1 MESSL
6 SLDSYMKQTEVDQDL
21 AKDEKKKEL
30 IDLEEK
36 IRCVTVECVQK
47 QLDDQIEQVEEQ
59 LIGLIEKNTNRMRNI
74 WKHHKDL
81 VVRVTQL
88 EQQVSQ
94 NESKN
99 DERFEEVGRKIHGV
113 NRNIEEL
120 QGFIGAIT
128 ARIGE
133 VENGKN
139 EARNSVEGELIS
151 LRDMI
156 QGSIDR
162 LAVKEKDAEE
172 DDV

>member
-6 SLDSYMKQTEVDQDL
+6 SLDNYMKQNEVDQDL
-21 AKDEKKKEL
+21 AKDEQKKEL

-36 IRCVTVECVQK
+36 IRCVTVECMQK

-59 LIGLIEKNTNRMRNI
+59 LTGLIEKNTNRLRNI

-81 VVRVTQL
+81 VLRVAQL
-88 EQQVSQ
+88 EQQASQ

-99 DERFEEVGRKIHGV
+99 ETAERFDEVGRQIQDV
-113 NRNIEEL
+113 NRNEEL
-120 QGFIGAIT
+120 QGFISGIT
-128 ARIGE
+128 VRIGE
-133 VENGKN
+133 VENGKS
-139 EARNSVEGELIS
+139 EARDSVEGELIS

-162 LAVKEKDAEE
+162 LAVKER
-172 DDV
+172 